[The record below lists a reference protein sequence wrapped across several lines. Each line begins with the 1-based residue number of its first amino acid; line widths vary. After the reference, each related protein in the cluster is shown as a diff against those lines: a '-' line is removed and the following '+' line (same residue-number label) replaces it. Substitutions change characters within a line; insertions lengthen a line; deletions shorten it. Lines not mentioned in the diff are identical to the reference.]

1 MFNNL
6 IDSASKR
13 VCTACERVRRLE
25 GMVIKEALQ
34 TTERTAGQI
43 ARIVDTFGNLESLS
57 VDDLKLA
64 ETAVTQAGDKL
75 VKNVLGG
82 INAGRAAR
90 AVSAAMSS
98 INMIGI
104 KVPNIIHES
113 GSIIGIGTAASAV
126 NIGQSLSSVVG
137 GVSSALAQ
145 VDQSLSAAFG
155 GGVSLPPE
163 IELTARSLYGI
174 SDAPNSMFSSAHL
187 LILVTMDVPAESF
200 YFNLSTAGYNSLR
213 RQTNYNVATQD
224 RLTRMP
230 ALQAVS
236 KGADSITVSGV
247 IFTKKSGASQMNRL
261 RDIGFR
267 MVPVMLTTGYGES
280 FGQFYISRIE
290 EDQDGVFPDG
300 MPRKQSFT
308 LEFQRY
314 GEDYSNV

>member
-6 IDSASKR
+6 IDDASRR
-13 VCTACERVRRLE
+13 VCTACERVRQLE
-25 GMVIKEALQ
+25 GMVTKEALQ

-43 ARIVDTFGNLESLS
+43 ARLGDTFGKLESLS
-57 VDDLKLA
+57 VDDLKSA
-64 ETAVTQAGDKL
+64 ATSFTQAGDRL

-82 INAGRAAR
+82 IDAGRAAR
-90 AVSAAMSS
+90 AVSAAKSALNRMS
-98 INMIGI
+98 I
-104 KVPNIIHES
+104 KVP
-113 GSIIGIGTAASAV
+113 SIIQEAGTIIGTAASAV
-126 NIGQSLSSVVG
+126 KIGQSLSSAVSG
-137 GVSSALAQ
+137 ASSALTR

-163 IELTARSLYGI
+163 IELTARSLSGL
-174 SDAPNSMFSSAHL
+174 SAAPNSMFSSAHL
-187 LILVTMDVPAESF
+187 LILVTMDIPAESF
-200 YFNLSTAGYNSLR
+200 YFNLSTAGYDSLR
-213 RQTNYNVATQD
+213 RQTSYNVATQD
-224 RLTRMP
+224 RLTRLP

-236 KGADSITVSGV
+236 KGGDSITVSGAIV
-247 IFTKKSGASQMNRL
+247 TKKSGASQMNRL

-290 EDQDGVFPDG
+290 EDQDGLFPDG

-314 GEDYSNV
+314 GEDYSNL